1 MDQWLLCIASLE
13 LLHVHLIRDER
24 SGGSLINLTAELD
37 EALKDHIEKA
47 TVFKG
52 TSKTIQNELLDCMLD
67 VLQDTIK
74 KEILEADFVSAM
86 ADETSDVS
94 SIFQMAVVFRYV
106 LPDGTPVERFWAFLN
121 PGGHDAVS
129 LAATINEVL
138 RKIKFSEDPTADE
151 SRLGRRGTGE
161 RRQREKGAFEVW
173 FLAGEV
179 TCFYLRHHGVTKPDS
194 PTTKLRIVFDVSC
207 KSHNHNLNDMLSVG
221 PKLQEDLFHILL
233 RFRKHAIA
241 FSADIEKMY
250 FQVEVHPEHRDF
262 QRGGRPTKNFLHPD
276 IDPTGR
282 ISEWPNKISVLTKYW
297 GDHPLIPAITAFET
311 LTPAAEMGEAVIHR
325 RCEILKPFWRGS
337 DLLIRR
343 HQVRSG

>member
-1 MDQWLLCIASLE
+1 
-13 LLHVHLIRDER
+13 
-24 SGGSLINLTAELD
+24 LTAELD

-138 RKIKFSEDPTADE
+138 GKVLDKPEKLISQSYDRANVMSGQTGGVQTILQ
-151 SRLGRRGTGE
+151 RLY
-161 RRQREKGAFEVW
+161 KYAFYVHCYAHQ
-173 FLAGEV
+173 L
-179 TCFYLRHHGVTKPDS
+179 
-194 PTTKLRIVFDVSC
+194 
-207 KSHNHNLNDMLSVG
+207 NLILS
-221 PKLQEDLFHILL
+221 Q
-233 RFRKHAIA
+233 
-241 FSADIEKMY
+241 
-250 FQVEVHPEHRDF
+250 
-262 QRGGRPTKNFLHPD
+262 
-276 IDPTGR
+276 
-282 ISEWPNKISVLTKYW
+282 
-297 GDHPLIPAITAFET
+297 
-311 LTPAAEMGEAVIHR
+311 AATQNQ
-325 RCEILKPFWRGS
+325 
-337 DLLIRR
+337 
-343 HQVRSG
+343 QVRVFFSNLSDITNFFQIPLKE